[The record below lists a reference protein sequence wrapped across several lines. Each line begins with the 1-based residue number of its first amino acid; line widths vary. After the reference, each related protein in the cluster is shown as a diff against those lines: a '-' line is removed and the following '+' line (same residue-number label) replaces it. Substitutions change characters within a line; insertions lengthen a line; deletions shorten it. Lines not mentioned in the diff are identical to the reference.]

1 IAVGMATKIPPHN
14 LNEVVSALVALI
26 ENSDISLNDLMNKIP
41 GPDFPTGG
49 MMLGIDGIKSA
60 YESGRGKIKIRGR
73 AHVET
78 KKSGKESIIISEIPF
93 QVNKSNLIEKIADL
107 VRDKRV
113 EGISDLRDESDK
125 DGMRIVVEIKRG
137 SVPEVILNQL
147 YKFTQLQD
155 TFGIILLAI
164 TNGIPKV
171 MAIKEIL
178 NELNVTVIGGM
189 PSKIEECLIPLQNKK
204 EENELIVAAIP
215 FLRDSDLRSIDEE
228 VVYENRIE
236 AIRKGIEATFT
247 KAAKTSKDLYP
258 ELPVLAMGHLYAA
271 GIESSDSE
279 RDIQIGNQAAFQAS
293 QFGTEFSYVAL
304 GHIHKPQRVNA
315 KIPTFYSGSPLPLSF
330 SERKDE
336 KRLLLIDTEKGF
348 EPESIAIPSFR
359 KLIRISGSIAEI
371 QQKLFSLESQGSLT
385 NLIEVE
391 LKEENYDANL
401 IAQLDDLVTNFE
413 KANFEIVKH
422 RATFKNQLR
431 ESGKLFESH
440 QHLEDLKPQ
449 EVFQKLLAQHS
460 YAEEVKEKVNIAFQ
474 ELLEEVN
481 HN

>member
-1 IAVGMATKIPPHN
+1 MKILHTADWHIGKKLHKHYLYEDFDLFINWLIKLIIEQEIEAVLISGDVFDLANP
-14 LNEVVSALVALI
+14 SAEARKQYYRALLQLRKTNVQLI
-26 ENSDISLNDLMNKIP
+26 I
-41 GPDFPTGG
+41 TGG
-49 MMLGIDGIKSA
+49 NHDSPSMLDA
-60 YESGRGKIKIRGR
+60 
-73 AHVET
+73 
-78 KKSGKESIIISEIPF
+78 P
-93 QVNKSNLIEKIADL
+93 
-107 VRDKRV
+107 
-113 EGISDLRDESDK
+113 
-125 DGMRIVVEIKRG
+125 
-137 SVPEVILNQL
+137 
-147 YKFTQLQD
+147 
-155 TFGIILLAI
+155 
-164 TNGIPKV
+164 
-171 MAIKEIL
+171 KEIL

-189 PSKIEECLIPLQNKK
+189 PSKVEECLIPLQNKK
-204 EENELIVAAIP
+204 GENELIVAAIP

-236 AIRKGIEATFT
+236 AIRRGIEATFT

-315 KIPTFYSGSPLPLSF
+315 QIPTFYSGSPLPLSF

-336 KRLLLIDTEKGF
+336 KRLLLIDTENGF

-413 KANFEIVKH
+413 QANFEIVKH

-460 YAEEVKEKVNIAFQ
+460 YSEEVKEKVNLAFQ

-481 HN
+481 SVN

>member
-1 IAVGMATKIPPHN
+1 MKILHTADWHIGKKLHKHYLYEDFDLFINWLIKLITEQEIEAVLISGDVFDLANP
-14 LNEVVSALVALI
+14 SAEARKQYYRALLQLRKTNCQLI
-26 ENSDISLNDLMNKIP
+26 I
-41 GPDFPTGG
+41 TGG
-49 MMLGIDGIKSA
+49 NHDSPSMLDA
-60 YESGRGKIKIRGR
+60 
-73 AHVET
+73 
-78 KKSGKESIIISEIPF
+78 P
-93 QVNKSNLIEKIADL
+93 
-107 VRDKRV
+107 
-113 EGISDLRDESDK
+113 
-125 DGMRIVVEIKRG
+125 
-137 SVPEVILNQL
+137 
-147 YKFTQLQD
+147 
-155 TFGIILLAI
+155 
-164 TNGIPKV
+164 
-171 MAIKEIL
+171 KEIL

-204 EENELIVAAIP
+204 GENELIVAALP

-236 AIRKGIEATFT
+236 AIRNGIEATFT

-315 KIPTFYSGSPLPLSF
+315 QIPTFYSGSALPLSF

-336 KRLLLIDTEKGF
+336 KRLLLIDTENGF

-359 KLIRISGSIAEI
+359 KLIRISGSITEI

-413 KANFEIVKH
+413 QANFEIVKH

-460 YAEEVKEKVNIAFQ
+460 YAEDVKEKVNIAFQ

-481 HN
+481 SGN

>member
-1 IAVGMATKIPPHN
+1 MKILHTADWHIGKKLHKHYLYEDFDLFINWLIKLIIEQEIEAVLISGDVFDLANP
-14 LNEVVSALVALI
+14 SAEARKQYYRALLQLKKTNCQLI
-26 ENSDISLNDLMNKIP
+26 I
-41 GPDFPTGG
+41 TGG
-49 MMLGIDGIKSA
+49 NHDSPSMLDA
-60 YESGRGKIKIRGR
+60 
-73 AHVET
+73 
-78 KKSGKESIIISEIPF
+78 P
-93 QVNKSNLIEKIADL
+93 
-107 VRDKRV
+107 
-113 EGISDLRDESDK
+113 
-125 DGMRIVVEIKRG
+125 
-137 SVPEVILNQL
+137 
-147 YKFTQLQD
+147 
-155 TFGIILLAI
+155 
-164 TNGIPKV
+164 
-171 MAIKEIL
+171 KEIL

-204 EENELIVAAIP
+204 GENELIVAALP

-236 AIRKGIEATFT
+236 AIRNGIEATFT

-304 GHIHKPQRVNA
+304 GHIHKPQRVNVQ
-315 KIPTFYSGSPLPLSF
+315 IPTFYSGSPLPLSF

-336 KRLLLIDTEKGF
+336 KRLLLIDTENGF

-391 LKEENYDANL
+391 LKEVNYDANL

-413 KANFEIVKH
+413 QANFEIVKH

-460 YAEEVKEKVNIAFQ
+460 YSDDVKEKVNIAFQ

-481 HN
+481 SEN

>member
-1 IAVGMATKIPPHN
+1 MKILHTADWHIGKKLHKHYLYEDFDLFINWLIKLISEQEIEAVLISGDVFDLANP
-14 LNEVVSALVALI
+14 SAEARKQYYRALLQLRKTNCQLI
-26 ENSDISLNDLMNKIP
+26 I
-41 GPDFPTGG
+41 TGG
-49 MMLGIDGIKSA
+49 NHDSPSMLDA
-60 YESGRGKIKIRGR
+60 
-73 AHVET
+73 
-78 KKSGKESIIISEIPF
+78 P
-93 QVNKSNLIEKIADL
+93 
-107 VRDKRV
+107 
-113 EGISDLRDESDK
+113 
-125 DGMRIVVEIKRG
+125 
-137 SVPEVILNQL
+137 
-147 YKFTQLQD
+147 
-155 TFGIILLAI
+155 
-164 TNGIPKV
+164 
-171 MAIKEIL
+171 KEIL

-204 EENELIVAAIP
+204 GENELIVAALP

-315 KIPTFYSGSPLPLSF
+315 QIPTFYSGSPLPLSF

-391 LKEENYDANL
+391 LIEENYDANL

-413 KANFEIVKH
+413 QANFEIVKH

-460 YAEEVKEKVNIAFQ
+460 YAEDVKEKVNIAFQ

-481 HN
+481 SVN

>member
-1 IAVGMATKIPPHN
+1 MKILHTADWHIGKKLHKHYLYEDFDLFINWLIKLIIEQEIEAILISGDVFDLANP
-14 LNEVVSALVALI
+14 SAEARKQYYRALLQLRKTNCQLI
-26 ENSDISLNDLMNKIP
+26 I
-41 GPDFPTGG
+41 TGG
-49 MMLGIDGIKSA
+49 NHDSPSMLDA
-60 YESGRGKIKIRGR
+60 
-73 AHVET
+73 
-78 KKSGKESIIISEIPF
+78 P
-93 QVNKSNLIEKIADL
+93 
-107 VRDKRV
+107 
-113 EGISDLRDESDK
+113 
-125 DGMRIVVEIKRG
+125 
-137 SVPEVILNQL
+137 
-147 YKFTQLQD
+147 
-155 TFGIILLAI
+155 
-164 TNGIPKV
+164 
-171 MAIKEIL
+171 KEIL

-204 EENELIVAAIP
+204 GENELIVAALP

-236 AIRKGIEATFT
+236 AIRNGIEATFT

-293 QFGTEFSYVAL
+293 QFNTEFSYVAL

-315 KIPTFYSGSPLPLSF
+315 QIPTFYSGSPLPLSF

-336 KRLLLIDTEKGF
+336 KRLLLIDTENGF

-359 KLIRISGSIAEI
+359 KLIRINGSIAEI

-391 LKEENYDANL
+391 LKEENYDSNL

-413 KANFEIVKH
+413 QANFEIVKH

-460 YAEEVKEKVNIAFQ
+460 YAEDVKEKVNIAFQ

>member
-1 IAVGMATKIPPHN
+1 MKILHTADWHIGKKLHKHYLYEDFDLFINWLIKLITEQEIEAVLISGDVFDLANP
-14 LNEVVSALVALI
+14 SAEARKQYYRALLQLRKTNCQLI
-26 ENSDISLNDLMNKIP
+26 I
-41 GPDFPTGG
+41 TGG
-49 MMLGIDGIKSA
+49 NHDSPSMLDA
-60 YESGRGKIKIRGR
+60 
-73 AHVET
+73 
-78 KKSGKESIIISEIPF
+78 P
-93 QVNKSNLIEKIADL
+93 
-107 VRDKRV
+107 
-113 EGISDLRDESDK
+113 
-125 DGMRIVVEIKRG
+125 
-137 SVPEVILNQL
+137 
-147 YKFTQLQD
+147 
-155 TFGIILLAI
+155 
-164 TNGIPKV
+164 
-171 MAIKEIL
+171 KEIL

-204 EENELIVAAIP
+204 GENELIVAAIP

-315 KIPTFYSGSPLPLSF
+315 QIPTFYSGSPLPLSF

-336 KRLLLIDTEKGF
+336 KRLLLIDTENGF

-359 KLIRISGSIAEI
+359 KLIRINGSIAEI
-371 QQKLFSLESQGSLT
+371 QQKLFSLESQDSLT

-391 LKEENYDANL
+391 LIEENYDANL
-401 IAQLDDLVTNFE
+401 ITQLDDLVTNFE
-413 KANFEIVKH
+413 QANFEIVKH

-431 ESGKLFESH
+431 ESGKLFENH

-481 HN
+481 SVN

>member
-1 IAVGMATKIPPHN
+1 MKILHTADWHIGKKLHKHYLYEDFDLFINWLIKLITEQEIEAVLISGDVFDLANP
-14 LNEVVSALVALI
+14 SAEARKQYYRALLQLRKTNCQLI
-26 ENSDISLNDLMNKIP
+26 I
-41 GPDFPTGG
+41 TGG
-49 MMLGIDGIKSA
+49 NHDSPSMLDA
-60 YESGRGKIKIRGR
+60 
-73 AHVET
+73 
-78 KKSGKESIIISEIPF
+78 P
-93 QVNKSNLIEKIADL
+93 
-107 VRDKRV
+107 
-113 EGISDLRDESDK
+113 
-125 DGMRIVVEIKRG
+125 
-137 SVPEVILNQL
+137 
-147 YKFTQLQD
+147 
-155 TFGIILLAI
+155 
-164 TNGIPKV
+164 
-171 MAIKEIL
+171 KEIL

-189 PSKIEECLIPLQNKK
+189 PSKIDECLIPLQNKK
-204 EENELIVAAIP
+204 GENELIVAALP

-315 KIPTFYSGSPLPLSF
+315 QIPTFYSGSALPLSF

-336 KRLLLIDTEKGF
+336 KRLLLIDTENGF

-359 KLIRISGSIAEI
+359 KLIRINGSIAEI
-371 QQKLFSLESQGSLT
+371 QQKLFSLESQDSLT

-391 LKEENYDANL
+391 LIEENYDANL
-401 IAQLDDLVTNFE
+401 ITQLDDLVTNFE
-413 KANFEIVKH
+413 QANFEIVKH

-460 YAEEVKEKVNIAFQ
+460 YAEDVKEKVNIAFQ

>member
-1 IAVGMATKIPPHN
+1 MKILHTADWHIGKKLHKHYLYEDFDLFINWLIKLITEQEIEAVLISGDVFDLANP
-14 LNEVVSALVALI
+14 SAEARKQYYRALLQLRKTNCQLI
-26 ENSDISLNDLMNKIP
+26 I
-41 GPDFPTGG
+41 TGG
-49 MMLGIDGIKSA
+49 NHDSPSMLDA
-60 YESGRGKIKIRGR
+60 
-73 AHVET
+73 
-78 KKSGKESIIISEIPF
+78 P
-93 QVNKSNLIEKIADL
+93 
-107 VRDKRV
+107 
-113 EGISDLRDESDK
+113 
-125 DGMRIVVEIKRG
+125 
-137 SVPEVILNQL
+137 
-147 YKFTQLQD
+147 
-155 TFGIILLAI
+155 
-164 TNGIPKV
+164 
-171 MAIKEIL
+171 KEIL

-204 EENELIVAAIP
+204 GENELMVAAIP

-247 KAAKTSKDLYP
+247 KAAKTSKNLYP

-315 KIPTFYSGSPLPLSF
+315 QIPTFYSGSPLPLSF

-336 KRLLLIDTEKGF
+336 KRLLLIDTENGF

-359 KLIRISGSIAEI
+359 KLIRISGNIAKI
-371 QQKLFSLESQGSLT
+371 QQKLFRLESQGSLT

-391 LKEENYDANL
+391 LKEENYDSNL

-413 KANFEIVKH
+413 QANFEIVKH

-460 YAEEVKEKVNIAFQ
+460 YSEEVKEKVNIAFQ

>member
-1 IAVGMATKIPPHN
+1 MKILHTADWHIGKKLHKHYLYEDFDLFINWLIKLITEQEIEAVLISGDVFDLANP
-14 LNEVVSALVALI
+14 SAEARKQYYRALLQLRKTNCQLI
-26 ENSDISLNDLMNKIP
+26 I
-41 GPDFPTGG
+41 TGG
-49 MMLGIDGIKSA
+49 NHDSPSMLDA
-60 YESGRGKIKIRGR
+60 
-73 AHVET
+73 
-78 KKSGKESIIISEIPF
+78 P
-93 QVNKSNLIEKIADL
+93 
-107 VRDKRV
+107 
-113 EGISDLRDESDK
+113 
-125 DGMRIVVEIKRG
+125 
-137 SVPEVILNQL
+137 
-147 YKFTQLQD
+147 
-155 TFGIILLAI
+155 
-164 TNGIPKV
+164 
-171 MAIKEIL
+171 KEIL

-315 KIPTFYSGSPLPLSF
+315 QIPTFYSGSPLPLSF

-336 KRLLLIDTEKGF
+336 KRLLLIDTENGF

>member
-1 IAVGMATKIPPHN
+1 MKILHTADWHIGKKLHKHYLYEDFDLFINWLIKLITEQEIEAVLISGDVFDLANP
-14 LNEVVSALVALI
+14 SAEARKQYYRALLQLRKTNCQLI
-26 ENSDISLNDLMNKIP
+26 I
-41 GPDFPTGG
+41 TGG
-49 MMLGIDGIKSA
+49 NHDSPSMLDA
-60 YESGRGKIKIRGR
+60 
-73 AHVET
+73 
-78 KKSGKESIIISEIPF
+78 P
-93 QVNKSNLIEKIADL
+93 
-107 VRDKRV
+107 
-113 EGISDLRDESDK
+113 
-125 DGMRIVVEIKRG
+125 
-137 SVPEVILNQL
+137 
-147 YKFTQLQD
+147 
-155 TFGIILLAI
+155 
-164 TNGIPKV
+164 
-171 MAIKEIL
+171 KEIL

-204 EENELIVAAIP
+204 GENELIVAAIP

-315 KIPTFYSGSPLPLSF
+315 QIPTFYSGSPLPLSF

-336 KRLLLIDTEKGF
+336 KRLLLIDTENGF

-359 KLIRISGSIAEI
+359 KLIRINGSIAEI
-371 QQKLFSLESQGSLT
+371 QQKLFSLESQDSLT

-391 LKEENYDANL
+391 LKEVNYDANL

-413 KANFEIVKH
+413 QANFEIVKH

-460 YAEEVKEKVNIAFQ
+460 YAEDVKEKVNIAFQ

-481 HN
+481 SVN

>member
-1 IAVGMATKIPPHN
+1 MKILHTADWHIGKKLHKHYLYEDFDLFINWLIKLIIEQEIEAILISGDVFDLANP
-14 LNEVVSALVALI
+14 SAEARKQYYRALLQLRKTNCQLI
-26 ENSDISLNDLMNKIP
+26 I
-41 GPDFPTGG
+41 TGG
-49 MMLGIDGIKSA
+49 NHDSPSMLDA
-60 YESGRGKIKIRGR
+60 
-73 AHVET
+73 
-78 KKSGKESIIISEIPF
+78 P
-93 QVNKSNLIEKIADL
+93 
-107 VRDKRV
+107 
-113 EGISDLRDESDK
+113 
-125 DGMRIVVEIKRG
+125 
-137 SVPEVILNQL
+137 
-147 YKFTQLQD
+147 
-155 TFGIILLAI
+155 
-164 TNGIPKV
+164 
-171 MAIKEIL
+171 KEIL

-204 EENELIVAAIP
+204 GENELIVAALP

-315 KIPTFYSGSPLPLSF
+315 QIPTFYSGSPLPLSF

-336 KRLLLIDTEKGF
+336 KRLLLIDTENGF

-413 KANFEIVKH
+413 QANFEIVKH

-460 YAEEVKEKVNIAFQ
+460 YAQEVKEKVNIAFQ

-481 HN
+481 SVN

>member
-1 IAVGMATKIPPHN
+1 MKILHTADWHIGKKLHKHYLYEDFDLFINWLIKLITEQEIEAVLISGDVFDLANP
-14 LNEVVSALVALI
+14 SAEARKQYYRALLQLRKTNCQLI
-26 ENSDISLNDLMNKIP
+26 I
-41 GPDFPTGG
+41 TGG
-49 MMLGIDGIKSA
+49 NHDSPSMLDA
-60 YESGRGKIKIRGR
+60 
-73 AHVET
+73 
-78 KKSGKESIIISEIPF
+78 P
-93 QVNKSNLIEKIADL
+93 
-107 VRDKRV
+107 
-113 EGISDLRDESDK
+113 
-125 DGMRIVVEIKRG
+125 
-137 SVPEVILNQL
+137 
-147 YKFTQLQD
+147 
-155 TFGIILLAI
+155 
-164 TNGIPKV
+164 
-171 MAIKEIL
+171 KEIL
-178 NELNVTVIGGM
+178 NELKVTVIGGM
-189 PSKIEECLIPLQNKK
+189 PYKIEECLIPLQNKK
-204 EENELIVAAIP
+204 GENELIVAALP

-315 KIPTFYSGSPLPLSF
+315 QIPTFYSGSALPLSF

-336 KRLLLIDTEKGF
+336 KRLLLIDTENGF

-359 KLIRISGSIAEI
+359 KLIRINGSIAEI

-391 LKEENYDANL
+391 LKEVNYDANL

-413 KANFEIVKH
+413 QANFEIVKH

-460 YAEEVKEKVNIAFQ
+460 YAEEIKEKVNIAFQ

-481 HN
+481 ASH

>member
-1 IAVGMATKIPPHN
+1 MKILHTADWHIGKKLHKHYLYEDFDLFINWLIKLIIEQEIEAILISGDVFDLANP
-14 LNEVVSALVALI
+14 SAEARKQYYRALLQLRKTNCQLI
-26 ENSDISLNDLMNKIP
+26 I
-41 GPDFPTGG
+41 TGG
-49 MMLGIDGIKSA
+49 NHDSPSMLDA
-60 YESGRGKIKIRGR
+60 
-73 AHVET
+73 
-78 KKSGKESIIISEIPF
+78 P
-93 QVNKSNLIEKIADL
+93 
-107 VRDKRV
+107 
-113 EGISDLRDESDK
+113 
-125 DGMRIVVEIKRG
+125 
-137 SVPEVILNQL
+137 
-147 YKFTQLQD
+147 
-155 TFGIILLAI
+155 
-164 TNGIPKV
+164 
-171 MAIKEIL
+171 KEIL

-204 EENELIVAAIP
+204 GENELIVAALP

-236 AIRKGIEATFT
+236 AIRNGIEATFT

-271 GIESSDSE
+271 GIESSESE

-293 QFGTEFSYVAL
+293 QFNTEFSYVAL

-315 KIPTFYSGSPLPLSF
+315 QIPTFYSGSPLPLSF

-336 KRLLLIDTEKGF
+336 KRLLLIDTENGF

-359 KLIRISGSIAEI
+359 KLIRINGSIAEI

-391 LKEENYDANL
+391 LKEENYDSNL

-413 KANFEIVKH
+413 QANFEIVKH

-460 YAEEVKEKVNIAFQ
+460 YAEDVKEKVNIAFQ

>member
-1 IAVGMATKIPPHN
+1 MKILHTADWHIGKKLHKHYLYEDFDLFINWLIKLITEQKIEAVLISGDVFDLANP
-14 LNEVVSALVALI
+14 SAEARKQYYRALLQLKKTNCQLI
-26 ENSDISLNDLMNKIP
+26 I
-41 GPDFPTGG
+41 TGG
-49 MMLGIDGIKSA
+49 NHDSPSMLDA
-60 YESGRGKIKIRGR
+60 
-73 AHVET
+73 
-78 KKSGKESIIISEIPF
+78 P
-93 QVNKSNLIEKIADL
+93 
-107 VRDKRV
+107 
-113 EGISDLRDESDK
+113 
-125 DGMRIVVEIKRG
+125 
-137 SVPEVILNQL
+137 
-147 YKFTQLQD
+147 
-155 TFGIILLAI
+155 
-164 TNGIPKV
+164 
-171 MAIKEIL
+171 KEIL

-189 PSKIEECLIPLQNKK
+189 PSKIDECLIPLQNKK
-204 EENELIVAAIP
+204 GENELIVAAIP

-315 KIPTFYSGSPLPLSF
+315 QIPTFYSGSALPLSF

-336 KRLLLIDTEKGF
+336 KRLLLIDTENGF

-359 KLIRISGSIAEI
+359 KLIRINGSIAEI

-413 KANFEIVKH
+413 QANFEIVKH

-481 HN
+481 SEN

>member
-1 IAVGMATKIPPHN
+1 MKILHTADWHIGKKLHKHYLYEDFDLFINWLIKLITEQEIEAVLISGDVFDLANP
-14 LNEVVSALVALI
+14 SAEARKQYYRALLQLKKTNCQLI
-26 ENSDISLNDLMNKIP
+26 I
-41 GPDFPTGG
+41 TGG
-49 MMLGIDGIKSA
+49 NHDSPSMLDA
-60 YESGRGKIKIRGR
+60 
-73 AHVET
+73 
-78 KKSGKESIIISEIPF
+78 P
-93 QVNKSNLIEKIADL
+93 
-107 VRDKRV
+107 
-113 EGISDLRDESDK
+113 
-125 DGMRIVVEIKRG
+125 
-137 SVPEVILNQL
+137 
-147 YKFTQLQD
+147 
-155 TFGIILLAI
+155 
-164 TNGIPKV
+164 
-171 MAIKEIL
+171 KEIL

-189 PSKIEECLIPLQNKK
+189 PSKIDECLIPLQNKK
-204 EENELIVAAIP
+204 GENELIVAAIP

-315 KIPTFYSGSPLPLSF
+315 QIPTFYSGSPLPLSF

-336 KRLLLIDTEKGF
+336 KRLLLIDTKNGF

-391 LKEENYDANL
+391 LKEENYDSNL

-413 KANFEIVKH
+413 QANFEIVKH
-422 RATFKNQLR
+422 RVTFKNQLR

>member
-1 IAVGMATKIPPHN
+1 MKILHTADWHIGKKLHKHYLYEDFDLFINWLIKLITEQEIEAILISGDVFDLANP
-14 LNEVVSALVALI
+14 SAEARKQYYRALLQLRKTNCQLI
-26 ENSDISLNDLMNKIP
+26 I
-41 GPDFPTGG
+41 TGG
-49 MMLGIDGIKSA
+49 NHDSPSMLDA
-60 YESGRGKIKIRGR
+60 
-73 AHVET
+73 
-78 KKSGKESIIISEIPF
+78 P
-93 QVNKSNLIEKIADL
+93 
-107 VRDKRV
+107 
-113 EGISDLRDESDK
+113 
-125 DGMRIVVEIKRG
+125 
-137 SVPEVILNQL
+137 
-147 YKFTQLQD
+147 
-155 TFGIILLAI
+155 
-164 TNGIPKV
+164 
-171 MAIKEIL
+171 KEIL

-204 EENELIVAAIP
+204 GENELIVAALP

-236 AIRKGIEATFT
+236 AIRNGIEATFT

-315 KIPTFYSGSPLPLSF
+315 QIPTFYSGSALPLSF

-336 KRLLLIDTEKGF
+336 KRLLLIDTENGF

-359 KLIRISGSIAEI
+359 KLIRISGSITEI

-413 KANFEIVKH
+413 QANFEIVKH

-460 YAEEVKEKVNIAFQ
+460 YAEDVKEKVNIAFQ

-481 HN
+481 SGN

>member
-1 IAVGMATKIPPHN
+1 MKILHTADWHIGKKLHKHYLYEDFDLFINWLIKLITEQEIEAVLISGDVFDLANP
-14 LNEVVSALVALI
+14 SAEARKQYYRALLQLRKTNCQLI
-26 ENSDISLNDLMNKIP
+26 I
-41 GPDFPTGG
+41 TGG
-49 MMLGIDGIKSA
+49 NHDSPSMLDA
-60 YESGRGKIKIRGR
+60 
-73 AHVET
+73 
-78 KKSGKESIIISEIPF
+78 P
-93 QVNKSNLIEKIADL
+93 
-107 VRDKRV
+107 
-113 EGISDLRDESDK
+113 
-125 DGMRIVVEIKRG
+125 
-137 SVPEVILNQL
+137 
-147 YKFTQLQD
+147 
-155 TFGIILLAI
+155 
-164 TNGIPKV
+164 
-171 MAIKEIL
+171 KEIL
-178 NELNVTVIGGM
+178 NELKVTVIGGM

-204 EENELIVAAIP
+204 GENELIVAAIP

-271 GIESSDSE
+271 GIESSESE

-293 QFGTEFSYVAL
+293 EFGTEFSYVAL

-315 KIPTFYSGSPLPLSF
+315 QIPTFYSGSALPLSF

-336 KRLLLIDTEKGF
+336 KRLLLIDTENGF

-359 KLIRISGSIAEI
+359 KLIRISGSITEI

-413 KANFEIVKH
+413 QANFEIVKH

-449 EVFQKLLAQHS
+449 EVFQKLLSQHS

>member
-1 IAVGMATKIPPHN
+1 MKILHTADWHIGKKLHKHYLYEDFDLFINWLIKLITEQEIEAVLISGDVFDLANP
-14 LNEVVSALVALI
+14 SAEARKQYYRALLELRKTNCQLI
-26 ENSDISLNDLMNKIP
+26 I
-41 GPDFPTGG
+41 TGG
-49 MMLGIDGIKSA
+49 NHDSPSMLDA
-60 YESGRGKIKIRGR
+60 
-73 AHVET
+73 
-78 KKSGKESIIISEIPF
+78 P
-93 QVNKSNLIEKIADL
+93 
-107 VRDKRV
+107 
-113 EGISDLRDESDK
+113 
-125 DGMRIVVEIKRG
+125 
-137 SVPEVILNQL
+137 
-147 YKFTQLQD
+147 
-155 TFGIILLAI
+155 
-164 TNGIPKV
+164 
-171 MAIKEIL
+171 KEIL

-204 EENELIVAAIP
+204 GENELIVAAIP
-215 FLRDSDLRSIDEE
+215 FLRDSDLRSIEEE

-236 AIRKGIEATFT
+236 AIRKGIEATFI
-247 KAAKTSKDLYP
+247 KAAKTSEDLYP
-258 ELPVLAMGHLYAA
+258 KLPVLAMGHLYAA

-279 RDIQIGNQAAFQAS
+279 RDIQIGNQAAFQAN

-315 KIPTFYSGSPLPLSF
+315 QIPTFYSGSPLPLSF

-336 KRLLLIDTEKGF
+336 KRLLLIDTENGF

-359 KLIRISGSIAEI
+359 KLIRISGNIAEI
-371 QQKLFSLESQGSLT
+371 QKKLFSLESQGSLT

-413 KANFEIVKH
+413 QANFEIVKH

-474 ELLEEVN
+474 ELLEKVN
-481 HN
+481 SGK

>member
-1 IAVGMATKIPPHN
+1 MKILHTADWHIGKKLHKHYLYEDFDLFINWLIKLIIEQEIEAILISGDVFDLANP
-14 LNEVVSALVALI
+14 SAEARKQYYRALLQLRKTNCQLI
-26 ENSDISLNDLMNKIP
+26 I
-41 GPDFPTGG
+41 TGG
-49 MMLGIDGIKSA
+49 NHDSPSMLDA
-60 YESGRGKIKIRGR
+60 
-73 AHVET
+73 
-78 KKSGKESIIISEIPF
+78 P
-93 QVNKSNLIEKIADL
+93 
-107 VRDKRV
+107 
-113 EGISDLRDESDK
+113 
-125 DGMRIVVEIKRG
+125 
-137 SVPEVILNQL
+137 
-147 YKFTQLQD
+147 
-155 TFGIILLAI
+155 
-164 TNGIPKV
+164 
-171 MAIKEIL
+171 KEIL

-204 EENELIVAAIP
+204 GENELIVAAIP

-315 KIPTFYSGSPLPLSF
+315 QIPTFYSGSPLPLSF

-336 KRLLLIDTEKGF
+336 KRLLLIDTENGF
-348 EPESIAIPSFR
+348 ESESIAIPSFR

-413 KANFEIVKH
+413 QANFEIVKH

-460 YAEEVKEKVNIAFQ
+460 YAEDVKEKVNIAFQ

-481 HN
+481 SVN

>member
-1 IAVGMATKIPPHN
+1 MKILHTADWHIGKKLHKHYLYEDFDLFINWLIKLITEQEIEAVLISGDVFDLANP
-14 LNEVVSALVALI
+14 SAEARKQYYRALLQLRKTNCQLI
-26 ENSDISLNDLMNKIP
+26 I
-41 GPDFPTGG
+41 TGG
-49 MMLGIDGIKSA
+49 NHDSPSMLDA
-60 YESGRGKIKIRGR
+60 
-73 AHVET
+73 
-78 KKSGKESIIISEIPF
+78 P
-93 QVNKSNLIEKIADL
+93 
-107 VRDKRV
+107 
-113 EGISDLRDESDK
+113 
-125 DGMRIVVEIKRG
+125 
-137 SVPEVILNQL
+137 
-147 YKFTQLQD
+147 
-155 TFGIILLAI
+155 
-164 TNGIPKV
+164 
-171 MAIKEIL
+171 KEIL

-204 EENELIVAAIP
+204 GENELIVAAIP

-315 KIPTFYSGSPLPLSF
+315 QIPTFYSGSALPLSF

-336 KRLLLIDTEKGF
+336 KRLLLIDTENGF

-359 KLIRISGSIAEI
+359 KLIRISGNIAKI
-371 QQKLFSLESQGSLT
+371 QQKLFRLESQGSLT

-391 LKEENYDANL
+391 LKEENYDSNL

-413 KANFEIVKH
+413 QANFEIVKH

-460 YAEEVKEKVNIAFQ
+460 YAEDVKEKVNIAFQ

>member
-1 IAVGMATKIPPHN
+1 MKILHTADWHIGKKLHKHYLYEDFDLFINWLIKLIIEQEIEAVLISGDVFDLANP
-14 LNEVVSALVALI
+14 SAEARKQYYRALLQLKKTNCQLI
-26 ENSDISLNDLMNKIP
+26 I
-41 GPDFPTGG
+41 TGG
-49 MMLGIDGIKSA
+49 NHDSPSMLDA
-60 YESGRGKIKIRGR
+60 
-73 AHVET
+73 
-78 KKSGKESIIISEIPF
+78 P
-93 QVNKSNLIEKIADL
+93 
-107 VRDKRV
+107 
-113 EGISDLRDESDK
+113 
-125 DGMRIVVEIKRG
+125 
-137 SVPEVILNQL
+137 
-147 YKFTQLQD
+147 
-155 TFGIILLAI
+155 
-164 TNGIPKV
+164 
-171 MAIKEIL
+171 KEIL

-204 EENELIVAAIP
+204 GENELIVAALP

-236 AIRKGIEATFT
+236 AIRNGIEATFT

-304 GHIHKPQRVNA
+304 GHIHKPQRVNVQ
-315 KIPTFYSGSPLPLSF
+315 IPTFYSGSPLPLSF

-336 KRLLLIDTEKGF
+336 KRLLLIDTENGF

-391 LKEENYDANL
+391 LKEVNYDANL

-413 KANFEIVKH
+413 QANFEIVKH

-460 YAEEVKEKVNIAFQ
+460 YAEDVKEKVNIAFQ

-481 HN
+481 SEN

>member
-1 IAVGMATKIPPHN
+1 MKILHTADWHIGKKLHKHYLYEDFDLFINWLIKLIIEQEIEAVLISGDVFDLANP
-14 LNEVVSALVALI
+14 SAEARKQYYRALLQLKKTNCQLI
-26 ENSDISLNDLMNKIP
+26 I
-41 GPDFPTGG
+41 TGG
-49 MMLGIDGIKSA
+49 NHDSPSMLDA
-60 YESGRGKIKIRGR
+60 
-73 AHVET
+73 
-78 KKSGKESIIISEIPF
+78 P
-93 QVNKSNLIEKIADL
+93 
-107 VRDKRV
+107 
-113 EGISDLRDESDK
+113 
-125 DGMRIVVEIKRG
+125 
-137 SVPEVILNQL
+137 
-147 YKFTQLQD
+147 
-155 TFGIILLAI
+155 
-164 TNGIPKV
+164 
-171 MAIKEIL
+171 KEIL

-204 EENELIVAAIP
+204 GENELIVAALP

-236 AIRKGIEATFT
+236 AIRNGIEATFT

-304 GHIHKPQRVNA
+304 GHIHKPQRVNVQ
-315 KIPTFYSGSPLPLSF
+315 IPTFYSGSPLPLSF

-336 KRLLLIDTEKGF
+336 KRLLLIDTENGF

-391 LKEENYDANL
+391 LKEVNYDANL

-413 KANFEIVKH
+413 QANFEIVKH

-460 YAEEVKEKVNIAFQ
+460 YAEDVKEKVNIAFQ

>member
-1 IAVGMATKIPPHN
+1 MKILHTADWHIGKKLHKHYLYEDFDLFINWLIKLIIEQEIEAVLISGDVFDLANP
-14 LNEVVSALVALI
+14 SAEARKQYYRALLQLRKTNCQLI
-26 ENSDISLNDLMNKIP
+26 I
-41 GPDFPTGG
+41 TGG
-49 MMLGIDGIKSA
+49 NHDSPSMLDA
-60 YESGRGKIKIRGR
+60 
-73 AHVET
+73 
-78 KKSGKESIIISEIPF
+78 P
-93 QVNKSNLIEKIADL
+93 
-107 VRDKRV
+107 
-113 EGISDLRDESDK
+113 
-125 DGMRIVVEIKRG
+125 
-137 SVPEVILNQL
+137 
-147 YKFTQLQD
+147 
-155 TFGIILLAI
+155 
-164 TNGIPKV
+164 
-171 MAIKEIL
+171 KEIL

-204 EENELIVAAIP
+204 GENELIVAALP

-236 AIRKGIEATFT
+236 AIRNGIEATFT

-315 KIPTFYSGSPLPLSF
+315 QIPTFYSGSPLPLSF

-336 KRLLLIDTEKGF
+336 KRLLLIDTENGF

-359 KLIRISGSIAEI
+359 KLIRISGSITEI

-413 KANFEIVKH
+413 QANFEIVKH

-460 YAEEVKEKVNIAFQ
+460 YAEDVKEKVNIAFQ

>member
-1 IAVGMATKIPPHN
+1 MKILHTADWHIGKKLHKHYLYEDFDLFINWLIKLITDKEIEAVLISGDVFDLANP
-14 LNEVVSALVALI
+14 SAEARKQYYRALLQLRKTNCQLI
-26 ENSDISLNDLMNKIP
+26 I
-41 GPDFPTGG
+41 TGG
-49 MMLGIDGIKSA
+49 NHDSPSMLDA
-60 YESGRGKIKIRGR
+60 
-73 AHVET
+73 
-78 KKSGKESIIISEIPF
+78 P
-93 QVNKSNLIEKIADL
+93 
-107 VRDKRV
+107 
-113 EGISDLRDESDK
+113 
-125 DGMRIVVEIKRG
+125 
-137 SVPEVILNQL
+137 
-147 YKFTQLQD
+147 
-155 TFGIILLAI
+155 
-164 TNGIPKV
+164 
-171 MAIKEIL
+171 KEIL

-189 PSKIEECLIPLQNKK
+189 PSEVEECLIPLQNKK
-204 EENELIVAAIP
+204 GENELIVAAIP

-236 AIRKGIEATFT
+236 AIRKGIEASFT
-247 KAAKTSKDLYP
+247 KAAKTSKVLYP
-258 ELPVLAMGHLYAA
+258 KLPVLAMGHLYAA
-271 GIESSDSE
+271 GIETSDSE

-293 QFGTEFSYVAL
+293 QFGEEFSYVAL

-315 KIPTFYSGSPLPLSF
+315 QIPTFYSGSPLPLSF

-336 KRLLLIDTEKGF
+336 KRLLLIDTENGF
-348 EPESIAIPSFR
+348 EPESIAIPNFR

-413 KANFEIVKH
+413 EANFEIVKH

-481 HN
+481 SRN

>member
-1 IAVGMATKIPPHN
+1 MKILHTADWHIGKKLHKHYLYEDFDLFINWLIKLITEQEIEAVLISGDVFDLANP
-14 LNEVVSALVALI
+14 SAEARKQYYRALLQLRKTNCQLI
-26 ENSDISLNDLMNKIP
+26 I
-41 GPDFPTGG
+41 TGG
-49 MMLGIDGIKSA
+49 NHDSPSMLDA
-60 YESGRGKIKIRGR
+60 
-73 AHVET
+73 
-78 KKSGKESIIISEIPF
+78 P
-93 QVNKSNLIEKIADL
+93 
-107 VRDKRV
+107 
-113 EGISDLRDESDK
+113 
-125 DGMRIVVEIKRG
+125 
-137 SVPEVILNQL
+137 
-147 YKFTQLQD
+147 
-155 TFGIILLAI
+155 
-164 TNGIPKV
+164 
-171 MAIKEIL
+171 KEIL

-204 EENELIVAAIP
+204 GENELIVAALP

-236 AIRKGIEATFT
+236 AIRNGIEATFT

-315 KIPTFYSGSPLPLSF
+315 QIPTFYSGSPLPLSF

-336 KRLLLIDTEKGF
+336 KRLLLIDTENGF

-359 KLIRISGSIAEI
+359 KLIRISGSITEI

-413 KANFEIVKH
+413 QANFEIVKH

>member
-1 IAVGMATKIPPHN
+1 MKILHTADWHIGKKLHKHYLYEDFDLFINWLIKLITEQEIEAVLISGDVFDLANP
-14 LNEVVSALVALI
+14 SAEARKQYYRALLQLRKTNCQLI
-26 ENSDISLNDLMNKIP
+26 I
-41 GPDFPTGG
+41 TGG
-49 MMLGIDGIKSA
+49 NHDSPSMLDA
-60 YESGRGKIKIRGR
+60 
-73 AHVET
+73 
-78 KKSGKESIIISEIPF
+78 P
-93 QVNKSNLIEKIADL
+93 
-107 VRDKRV
+107 
-113 EGISDLRDESDK
+113 K
-125 DGMRIVVEIKRG
+125 D
-137 SVPEVILNQL
+137 
-147 YKFTQLQD
+147 
-155 TFGIILLAI
+155 
-164 TNGIPKV
+164 
-171 MAIKEIL
+171 IL

-204 EENELIVAAIP
+204 GEIELIVAAIP
-215 FLRDSDLRSIDEE
+215 FLRDSDLRSIDAE
-228 VVYENRIE
+228 VIYENRIE

-247 KAAKTSKDLYP
+247 KAANTSKNLYP

-315 KIPTFYSGSPLPLSF
+315 QIPTFYSGSPLPLSF

-336 KRLLLIDTEKGF
+336 KRLLLIDTENGF

-371 QQKLFSLESQGSLT
+371 RQKLFSLESQGSLT

-391 LKEENYDANL
+391 LKEENYDSNL

-413 KANFEIVKH
+413 QANFEIVKH

-449 EVFQKLLAQHS
+449 EVFQKLLEQHS
-460 YAEEVKEKVNIAFQ
+460 YAEEIKEKVNIAFQ

>member
-1 IAVGMATKIPPHN
+1 MKILHTADWHIGKKLHKHYLYEDFDLFINWLIKLIIEQEIEAILISGDVFDLANP
-14 LNEVVSALVALI
+14 SAEARKQYYRALLQLRKTNCQLI
-26 ENSDISLNDLMNKIP
+26 I
-41 GPDFPTGG
+41 TGG
-49 MMLGIDGIKSA
+49 NHDSPSMLDA
-60 YESGRGKIKIRGR
+60 
-73 AHVET
+73 
-78 KKSGKESIIISEIPF
+78 P
-93 QVNKSNLIEKIADL
+93 
-107 VRDKRV
+107 
-113 EGISDLRDESDK
+113 
-125 DGMRIVVEIKRG
+125 
-137 SVPEVILNQL
+137 
-147 YKFTQLQD
+147 
-155 TFGIILLAI
+155 
-164 TNGIPKV
+164 
-171 MAIKEIL
+171 KEIL

-204 EENELIVAAIP
+204 GENELIVAALP

-315 KIPTFYSGSPLPLSF
+315 QIPTFYSGSPLPLSF

-336 KRLLLIDTEKGF
+336 KRLLLINTENGF

-359 KLIRISGSIAEI
+359 KLIRINGSIAEI
-371 QQKLFSLESQGSLT
+371 QQKLFSLESQDSLT

-391 LKEENYDANL
+391 LIEENYDANL
-401 IAQLDDLVTNFE
+401 ITQLDDLVTNFE
-413 KANFEIVKH
+413 QANFEIVKH

-449 EVFQKLLAQHS
+449 EVFQKLLSQHS